1 MAEEIKAKEK
11 PEVNPKTEGLKIK
24 KKPGR
29 PRKLVKK
36 DEPIKLDLTKKQED
50 AVQEQGTNASDVR
63 VEKPEDSGS
72 SETVVQ
78 EVRESSDNETPVQ
91 EQNEQQEEI
100 TSPLVE
106 VVEEENKEETK
117 EQEPQ
122 VSTETKVETPVETTP
137 QRELPENIEKLI
149 SFMEDTGGTV
159 EDYVRINAD
168 YTNVDE
174 SVLLREY
181 YKTTKPHLNSEEI
194 NFILEDNFSW
204 DEDEE
209 EERTI
214 KKKQLAYK
222 EEIAKARRFLED
234 TKNKYYDEIKLRP
247 SVTQEQKKAMEFFN
261 RYNKEQQ
268 QAADF
273 HQEFVGKTKQLFSDF
288 KGFDFNVGEK
298 KFRYQV
304 NNVDDVMKNQSNIQS
319 FVGKFLNQDGSIKDT
334 SGYHRALYVA
344 RNPDT
349 FAQHFYEQGKADAIR
364 DINAKSKNINMEARN
379 AAGGDIFIG
388 GLKVRAINGQDS
400 SKLKIKKRK

>member
-1 MAEEIKAKEK
+1 MAEEIKAKEQ
-11 PEVNPKTEGLKIK
+11 PEVNPKTEGLKLKK

-29 PRKLVKK
+29 PRKLIKEV
-36 DEPIKLDLTKKQED
+36 ETVKLDLTKKKED
-50 AVQEQGTNASDVR
+50 AVQEQSTNESDVR
-63 VEKPEDSGS
+63 VEQPEDSGS

-78 EVRESSDNETPVQ
+78 EIRESSDNETPVQ
-91 EQNEQQEEI
+91 EQNEQQEEVN
-100 TSPLVE
+100 SPLME
-106 VVEEENKEETK
+106 VTEEETK
-117 EQEPQ
+117 EEEPK
-122 VSTETKVETPVETTP
+122 VSTEVKTETPVETTP

-149 SFMEDTGGTV
+149 SFMEETGGTV

-168 YTNVDE
+168 YSNVDE

-222 EEIAKARRFLED
+222 EEVAKARRFLED

-261 RYNKEQQ
+261 RYNEEQQ
-268 QAADF
+268 QAANF
-273 HQEFVGKTKQLFSDF
+273 HQEFVGKTKQLFSNF

-304 NNVDDVMKNQSNIQS
+304 NNVDDVMKNQSNIKS
-319 FVGKFLNQDGSIKDT
+319 FVGKFLNEDGSIKDT
-334 SGYHRALYVA
+334 NGYHRALYVA

-379 AAGGDIFIG
+379 AAGGDIFVG
-388 GLKVRAINGQDS
+388 GFKVRAINGQDT
-400 SKLKIKKRK
+400 SKLKIKKRTK